1 MLGERAN
8 SVATFTIIKGTLI
21 SETYRAFQFWDL
33 QKGRA
38 ENLSHLKD
46 ANPLGLP
53 TASWIKNVVWAIGR
67 RFEPGG
73 RDRPLVELAKGCL
86 GLEKWKPLMLWHM
99 TRDEFLVRD
108 FLISWLYPQ
117 YLEGTYRVRT
127 SDLYPYLR
135 ELPKRGVLETEGW
148 SENTLKRV
156 ATGLLRLAADFSL
169 LTGKVVHEFSSF
181 HLPEESFVYLLQAE
195 AESGTTGRGIIQS
208 EDWRMYLMEE
218 GDVER
223 EVMNLHQYRK
233 VQYEVAGSLASLDL
247 PHKTLLDCAKEMV
260 A

>member
-1 MLGERAN
+1 MLGERSN

-21 SETYRAFQFWDL
+21 SETYRAMQCWDL
-33 QKGRA
+33 DATRA
-38 ENLSHLKD
+38 ENIRTLRYENPIGISN
-46 ANPLGLP
+46 ANWLN
-53 TASWIKNVVWAIGR
+53 NVVKALSR
-67 RFEPGG
+67 RFAPEG
-73 RDRPLVELAKGCL
+73 RDLPLVLLAKG
-86 GLEKWKPLMLWHM
+86 GLALDQWKPLMLWHM

-117 YLEGTYRVRT
+117 YVEGAYRVRT
-127 SDLYPYLR
+127 SDLYPYLS

-156 ATGLLRLAADFSL
+156 ATGLLRLAVDFGL
-169 LTGKVVHEFSSF
+169 LTGKVVHEFSSY
-181 HLPEESFVYLLQAE
+181 HLPEESFIYLLQAE

-208 EDWRMYLMEE
+208 EDWRMYLMD
-218 GDVER
+218 GDDVER

-233 VQYEVAGSLASLDL
+233 VHYEVAGSLASLDL
-247 PHKTLLDCAKEMV
+247 PHRTLVDCAKEMV